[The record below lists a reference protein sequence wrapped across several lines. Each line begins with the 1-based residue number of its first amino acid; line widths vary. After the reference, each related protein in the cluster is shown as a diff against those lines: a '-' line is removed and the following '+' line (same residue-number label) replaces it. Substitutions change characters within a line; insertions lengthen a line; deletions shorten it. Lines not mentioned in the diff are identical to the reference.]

1 MAANRSRRTAG
12 SRRPKPSR
20 RMQPFRQ
27 GRFDE
32 LCSVYAIIN
41 ALHLTVGDAPHY
53 DGAWPELYSL
63 LITQLDCEA
72 DLASFVLN
80 GVPAQTVGRLLDLA
94 VSSLNDEFGLEL
106 SVEWPI
112 DRHERL
118 SAREVLKRLATSSRR
133 RRHSAVLLWIKQDRH
148 IKHWT
153 VLVKANARSFT
164 LLDSAGGRNIPYAAC
179 RMSYEP
185 ARAGKDEAVLK
196 LRRIYLIRR
205 GS

>member
-1 MAANRSRRTAG
+1 
-12 SRRPKPSR
+12 
-20 RMQPFRQ
+20 MQPFRQ

-94 VSSLNDEFGLEL
+94 VRSLNDEFGLAL
-106 SVEWPI
+106 SVERPI

-118 SAREVLKRLATSSRR
+118 SAREVLKRLATLSR

-148 IKHWT
+148 IRHWT
-153 VLVKANARSFT
+153 VLAKANARGCT
-164 LLDSAGGRNIPYAAC
+164 LFDSAGGRSIPHTAC

-185 ARAGKDEAVLK
+185 ARSGNDEAVIK
-196 LRRIYLIRR
+196 PRRIYLIQR
-205 GS
+205 G